1 MYTLI
6 QLKTTT
12 SSGTN
17 STRSSPL
24 RRVFLLIPLL
34 LACFGLSSTIQAVT
48 PAPDGGYPGNNT
60 AEGTDALLNRTTGA
74 WNTAVGFQAQS
85 GTTTGNSSVAV
96 GFRALQNNDGDYNTS
111 VGSQALIN
119 DTTGEGNIAIGGHA
133 GINITGGDDNIDIAN
148 TGSVGDDGVIRIGR
162 QGAQTKTYIS
172 GINGAMATGAPVWIN
187 PNGQLGIGAPSSQRF
202 KDEIKPM
209 DKASEAILALK
220 PVTFR
225 YKQNLDPEG
234 VPRFGLVAEEVAK
247 VNPDLVTRDRD
258 GKPYTVRYEA
268 INAMLLNEFLKEHY
282 TVQELTSALAK
293 HEARIALQ
301 DQQIKSLTAALKE
314 QATQIQKVSAQVE
327 TSKPAPQ
334 VVVSH

>member
-34 LACFGLSSTIQAVT
+34 LACFGLSSTMQAVT

-60 AEGTDALLNRTTGA
+60 AEGTEALLNRTTGA

-96 GFRALQNNDGDYNTS
+96 GFRALQHNDGDYNTA

-119 DTTGEGNIAIGGHA
+119 DTTGEGNIAIGGNA
-133 GINITGGDDNIDIAN
+133 GINITEGDDNIDIGN

-220 PVTFR
+220 PVR
-225 YKQNLDPEG
+225 RQALYRPLRGYQRD
-234 VPRFGLVAEEVAK
+234 VAE
-247 VNPDLVTRDRD
+247 
-258 GKPYTVRYEA
+258 
-268 INAMLLNEFLKEHY
+268 
-282 TVQELTSALAK
+282 
-293 HEARIALQ
+293 
-301 DQQIKSLTAALKE
+301 
-314 QATQIQKVSAQVE
+314 
-327 TSKPAPQ
+327 
-334 VVVSH
+334 